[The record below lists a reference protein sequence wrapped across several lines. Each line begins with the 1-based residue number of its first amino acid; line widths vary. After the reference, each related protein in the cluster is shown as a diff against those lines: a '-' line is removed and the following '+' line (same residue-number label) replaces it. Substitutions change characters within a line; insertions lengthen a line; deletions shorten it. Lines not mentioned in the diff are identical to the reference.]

1 MTKKKPLLNW
11 SLTFIAIASI
21 GYGLYHYKSSEI
33 KTAMAQEQPEYPA
46 PIKAVTV
53 DYSNYKE
60 RVTVPAEIVA
70 PESLMLTNSFAGKIT
85 FLNLKSGSTVKKGQ
99 KLLQV
104 DISEE
109 LAQIKTAKAKAKLAS
124 NELARTK
131 ELHRKKLASDTALD
145 KAQADAEISE
155 ADVARIQAI
164 IDKKTILAP
173 FNGVVGLHT
182 LSVGEYLAPNSQV
195 ANLVTKQ
202 PKLWVD
208 FDLSQV
214 QSQRLSGQSV
224 EMVIENHPETEFA
237 NIIAKEP
244 VVNAQTRGVKYR
256 AELQKSEG
264 INLSP
269 GTFVEVKLQQGQNK
283 QMIKLPKHAVLR
295 QQSSRYVYVLVPE
308 NEGTYRVQRRDV
320 KVFQDDSEFSYL
332 ADGLKVG
339 EQVVSS
345 GAFKLYP
352 NQLVSIQ
359 QAGEQANNKG
369 W

>member
-33 KTAMAQEQPEYPA
+33 KTAMAQTQPEFPS
-46 PIKAVTV
+46 PINAVTV
-53 DYSNYKE
+53 DYSDYKE

-70 PESLMLTNSFAGKIT
+70 PESLMLTNNFAGKIT
-85 FLNLKSGSTVKKGQ
+85 YLDLQSGSVVKKGQ

-109 LAQIKTAKAKAKLAS
+109 LAQLKTAKARSTLAN
-124 NELARTK
+124 NELARAK
-131 ELHRKKLASDTALD
+131 ELHRKKLASDAALD
-145 KAQADAEISE
+145 QAQADAQINQAE
-155 ADVARIQAI
+155 VARIQAI
-164 IDKKTILAP
+164 ISKKTIYAP
-173 FNGVVGLHT
+173 FDGIVGLHT

-195 ANLVTKQ
+195 ANLVTEQ
-202 PKLWVD
+202 PLLWVD

-214 QSQRLSGQSV
+214 QSQRLSGDKV
-224 EMVIENHPETEFA
+224 EMVIENHPKTEFA

-256 AELQKSEG
+256 AELQKTADM
-264 INLSP
+264 NLSP
-269 GTFVEVKLQQGQNK
+269 GTFVEVKLQQGQSK
-283 QMIKLPKHAVLR
+283 PKIKLPKHAVLR
-295 QQSSRYVYVLVPE
+295 QQSSRFVYVLVPE
-308 NEGTYRVQRRDV
+308 KEGTYRAQRRDV
-320 KVFQDDSEFSYL
+320 SVFQDDSEFSYVSS
-332 ADGLKVG
+332 GLKVG

-352 NQLVSIQ
+352 NQLVSIK
-359 QAGEQANNKG
+359 QADAQATK
-369 W
+369 